1 MSLDFQQIMMRTLLI
16 ISILCLSK
24 LSFAIT
30 SREVK
35 LVTPR
40 LLERA
45 RKEMKYS
52 KPIDPPKI
60 VIRTEKQLSK
70 IYCPGHK
77 CSVSGIYSNGVIY
90 IDKRIDIKN
99 EIDISILYH
108 EFVHHVQAQM
118 YGTTYDCKLWYKKEK
133 QAYLLQRKYL
143 KSRGFKT
150 SSISKV
156 IADLTCHDE

>member
-1 MSLDFQQIMMRTLLI
+1 MSLDFQQIMIRTFLI
-16 ISILCLSK
+16 ISILCFSQI
-24 LSFAIT
+24 SFAIT
-30 SREVK
+30 SKEVK

-99 EIDISILYH
+99 EIDISIFYH

-143 KSRGFKT
+143 KSRGIETDFM
-150 SSISKV
+150 SQIISELKC
-156 IADLTCHDE
+156 TDE